1 LRSVTIAK
9 QSKAKTADL
18 NTDISVTWK
27 PVDWGQSIFF
37 PSDSYRFDL
46 FPKNDG
52 VAVTV
57 DDLPEL
63 DELKWLAVD
72 LDGCLA
78 ETVFDAGDPS
88 TAHSIG
94 KPIKRNVEKLRRA
107 VAKGYNIAIHTSKP
121 WADYVRIERWCKL
134 NSIPYKIIVCGKLLA
149 HRYVDD
155 RSVNSEEPEWV

>member
-9 QSKAKTADL
+9 LSKT
-18 NTDISVTWK
+18 K
-27 PVDWGQSIFF
+27 PVAPKIPLIE
-37 PSDSYRFDL
+37 PSFLWTSFNWDSYSRN
-46 FPKNDG
+46 PANTEG

-94 KPIKRNVEKLRRA
+94 KPITRNVEKLRRA

-155 RSVNSEEPEWV
+155 RAVNSEADEWV